1 MKLSEGQQEQVK
13 KLRSEGLTFKEIAAK
28 IKELYQIKVSLTS
41 LQLLCPFVK
50 IDGRGRRGRGR
61 KVKSQR
67 AGTNCRPPSTGVDKE
82 ITAILQEITDLISD
96 IKSRHLEELKK
107 IRKDLLEA

>member
-28 IKELYQIKVSLTS
+28 IKELYQIKVSLSS
-41 LQLLCPFVK
+41 LQLLCPFAK
-50 IDGRGRRGRGR
+50 IDGRGRGR
-61 KVKSQR
+61 KAKSQR
-67 AGTNCRPPSTGVDKE
+67 AGTNCRPPSTGADKE